1 MIDSEKLSQP
11 KKHFVKYNKKAPLT
25 KPLFD
30 PEPSDEPLDN
40 RINKDKLSTNENE
53 SDKAVVSDEMSE
65 QKVNSDSLKYKRKR
79 FSRKLTPTPDAM
91 LMGQSMDSSS
101 TTISIEKD
109 LHDKILPQ
117 TICDDDEIQ
126 DQNRLLVAPDQFS
139 STAVENVSK
148 DQISGNDKNGTRVV
162 DIEEVELRLKP
173 PQKPPRTF
181 DSLILGS
188 SQSFESLSN
197 LDTNS
202 NEIEKTLTSEVNDQ
216 KNCGNVLKTVKNS
229 FSEKTRDNESSQE
242 KEKQGKYDDQIGF
255 NVQANSDSAKSK
267 SSSTNADKNKLC
279 ATSGECLGNHSTF
292 IYDKSSSFETS
303 NLGSSQNI
311 DLGEYNTNDTNGFG
325 DGSMNFEHN
334 TDSNI
339 KSSGS
344 SHFVHGNNEIVNV
357 SKKKDKKHKKHKKE
371 KKNKRKEKDEKK
383 NKIGQQVEEPES
395 EKESVLSKTNDNQNG
410 GINSEV
416 HKKSD
421 DGTIDVLEDK
431 ERKKIRT
438 REMVAAGIDSSP
450 TEKVKAK
457 QTKSRWKTI
466 RSIFKIGRS
475 VQSGLKKNTNEPVNN
490 DEEMTRANPPFSSSC

>member
-40 RINKDKLSTNENE
+40 RINKDKFSTNEKK
-53 SDKAVVSDEMSE
+53 SDKAVLSDEMSE
-65 QKVNSDSLKYKRKR
+65 QRVNSDSLKYKRKR

-101 TTISIEKD
+101 TTISVEKD
-109 LHDKILPQ
+109 LHDKTLPQ
-117 TICDDDEIQ
+117 SICDDDGIQ
-126 DQNRLLVAPDQFS
+126 DQNRLLLVPDQFS
-139 STAVENVSK
+139 SSATDKVPM
-148 DQISGNDKNGTRVV
+148 DQISDNDKNGTRVV
-162 DIEEVELRLKP
+162 DTEEVELRLKP

-202 NEIEKTLTSEVNDQ
+202 NEIDKILTSEANDQ
-216 KNCGNVLKTVKNS
+216 KNCDNVLKTVKNS
-229 FSEKTRDNESSQE
+229 FSEKARDNESSQNE
-242 KEKQGKYDDQIGF
+242 EKQGKQNDQIGYD
-255 NVQANSDSAKSK
+255 VQTNSDSAKSK

-279 ATSGECLGNHSTF
+279 ATSGKCLSNHSTF
-292 IYDKSSSFETS
+292 VNDKSSAVETS

-311 DLGEYNTNDTNGFG
+311 VLGEYNTTGTNDFG

-334 TDSNI
+334 TNSNI
-339 KSSGS
+339 NNSGS
-344 SHFVHGNNEIVNV
+344 SHILHGDNEIVNV
-357 SKKKDKKHKKHKKE
+357 SRKKDKKHKKE

-383 NKIGQQVEEPES
+383 NKNGRKLDDPVS
-395 EKESVLSKTNDNQNG
+395 ERESVLSKANDNQNG
-410 GINSEV
+410 GINSKV
-416 HKKSD
+416 HDKSD
-421 DGTIDVLEDK
+421 SATFDELEDR
-431 ERKKIRT
+431 EHKKIRSL
-438 REMVAAGIDSSP
+438 EIVAAGTDCSP

-457 QTKSRWKTI
+457 QTKSRWKAI
-466 RSIFKIGRS
+466 RSIFKIGILGP
-475 VQSGLKKNTNEPVNN
+475 SGSKKNTNESVNN
-490 DEEMTRANPPFSSSC
+490 DEEMPKANPTFSSSC

>member
-1 MIDSEKLSQP
+1 MIDSEKLSKP

-40 RINKDKLSTNENE
+40 RINKDIFSTNENK
-53 SDKAVVSDEMSE
+53 SDKAVLSDEMSE

-91 LMGQSMDSSS
+91 LIGQSLDSSS
-101 TTISIEKD
+101 TTISVEKD
-109 LHDKILPQ
+109 LHDKIIPQ
-117 TICDDDEIQ
+117 TICNDDEN
-126 DQNRLLVAPDQFS
+126 QNRLLVVPDQFS
-139 STAVENVSK
+139 SPATENFPM
-148 DQISGNDKNGTRVV
+148 DQISGNDKNASRVV

-202 NEIEKTLTSEVNDQ
+202 NEIEKTLTSEANDQ
-216 KNCGNVLKTVKNS
+216 NNCDNILKTVKNS
-229 FSEKTRDNESSQE
+229 FSEKTRDNESSQDE
-242 KEKQGKYDDQIGF
+242 EKQGKHNDQIGF
-255 NVQANSDSAKSK
+255 NVQTNSDSPKSK
-267 SSSTNADKNKLC
+267 SNSTNNDKNKLC
-279 ATSGECLGNHSTF
+279 ATSGERLGNHSAF
-292 IYDKSSSFETS
+292 IYDESSSVETS

-311 DLGEYNTNDTNGFG
+311 VLGEYNTKSTNDFG
-325 DGSMNFEHN
+325 DGSMSFEHN
-334 TDSNI
+334 TNSNT

-344 SHFVHGNNEIVNV
+344 SHIVHGNNEIVNV
-357 SKKKDKKHKKHKKE
+357 SQKKDKKHKKHKKE

-383 NKIGQQVEEPES
+383 NKIEQQEEEPES
-395 EKESVLSKTNDNQNG
+395 ERESVLSKANDNQNG
-410 GINSEV
+410 GINSKV

-421 DGTIDVLEDK
+421 GGTIDILEDK

-438 REMVAAGIDSSP
+438 QEIVAAGTDSSP

-475 VQSGLKKNTNEPVNN
+475 VQSGLKKNTNEPVIN
-490 DEEMTRANPPFSSSC
+490 DEEMTKANPPSSSSC